1 MVRCCKLRLLRVNTL
16 MVSLGNLEF
25 VLPAVHGF
33 GKATNACRSTVMSP
47 RARRMLIGLKAD
59 LDRKRSMSG
68 VINLQEEGTA
78 VFSVLSSQEFNQST
92 TTNMFVTLAPAD
104 SA

>member
-1 MVRCCKLRLLRVNTL
+1 
-16 MVSLGNLEF
+16 
-25 VLPAVHGF
+25 
-33 GKATNACRSTVMSP
+33 
-47 RARRMLIGLKAD
+47 
-59 LDRKRSMSG
+59 MSG

-92 TTNMFVTLAPAD
+92 TTNMFVTLPPAD